1 MTQTTDISIDFDNYE
16 TAGIPEVTLKETLS
30 EPKGIITTIDSN
42 NPFRNSN
49 NSRYTLSLFYEL
61 TGSDKSTVVYTL
73 KDKDHKGYPSLKR
86 LYLEEG
92 DTTEYLFSIKYLDG
106 FEHWQMIANAEW
118 FKPFITQWREELRAK
133 KEAEYIRKLEEIA
146 EGSGKDRSSAIKTLL
161 ERVRKGKEASKRGR
175 PVHPY
180 QQDIKTSLERSK
192 AQETLSDL
200 SRLGIG

>member
-1 MTQTTDISIDFDNYE
+1 MN
-16 TAGIPEVTLKETLS
+16 PEVENNDILTPCIPNDNLELTLS
-30 EPKGIITTIDSN
+30 DPKVIAINS

-73 KDKDHKGYPSLKR
+73 KEKDHKGYPSLKR

-106 FEHWQMIANAEW
+106 FEHWQMIATAEW

-133 KEAEYIRKLEEIA
+133 KESDYIRKLEEIA
-146 EGSGKDRSSAIKTLL
+146 ENGGKDRSSAIKTLL
-161 ERVRKGKEASKRGR
+161 ERVRKPKEALKRGR

-180 QQDIKTSLERSK
+180 QEEIKTSVERSK
-192 AQETLSDL
+192 AQETLNDL
-200 SRLGIG
+200 NRLGIG